1 MKIQTRKFGEIE
13 IDENKIITIPEGL
26 PGFPGYER
34 FALLEDPNTV
44 PFCWLQSQH
53 EPDLAL
59 LVMKPFVFKPD
70 YKVDLDAVIQMQG
83 WKEASREDLSVYVVI
98 NISNR
103 QENKE
108 ITANLIGPIVINTK
122 KKEGVQVV
130 LSDTTYSHKH
140 NVLESA

>member
-13 IDENKIITIPEGL
+13 VDENKMLTIPEGL

-44 PFCWLQSQH
+44 PFCWLQSEQ
-53 EPDLAL
+53 EPKLAL
-59 LVMKPFVFKPD
+59 VVMNPFVFKPD
-70 YKVDLDAVIQMQG
+70 YKLDLDAVMKMQG
-83 WKEASREDLSVYVVI
+83 WNDASREDLSVYVVI

-103 QENKE
+103 QEDKE

-122 KKEGVQVV
+122 NRQGVQVV

-140 NVLESA
+140 NVLESV

>member
-1 MKIQTRKFGEIE
+1 MRIQTRKFGEIE

-44 PFCWLQSQH
+44 PFCWLQAEQ

-59 LVMKPFVFKPD
+59 VVMNPFVFKPD
-70 YKVDLDAVIQMQG
+70 YKVDLDAVIKMQG
-83 WKEASREDLSVYVVI
+83 WKDASREDLTVYVVI
-98 NISNR
+98 NISSR
-103 QENKE
+103 KENKE

-122 KKEGVQVV
+122 NRQGVQVV

-140 NVLESA
+140 NVLESV

>member
-13 IDENKIITIPEGL
+13 IDENKIITIPD
-26 PGFPGYER
+26 GFPGYER

-44 PFCWLQSQH
+44 PFCWLQSEQ

-59 LVMKPFVFKPD
+59 VVMNPFVFKPD